1 MGFKMKEPS
10 EGGTVLGAA
19 LRAGGVMALGATIRA
34 DARVSFWI
42 AQLISSA
49 TSVTTFIIE

>member
-1 MGFKMKEPS
+1 MKEPS

-42 AQLISSA
+42 AQLSSSA